1 MRPITVVTID
11 ATSGVQESDW
21 VRFDDYANAPV
32 AVQVTVYGTATYTLY
47 ATLQDPN
54 DPIDPTPLGAMVWLP
69 VNNGFLINATTTQQ
83 ANFIAAPRYAKLVQ
97 TNGNG
102 VVQATFIQYGSVPY

>member
-1 MRPITVVTID
+1 MRPQTVVTVD
-11 ATSGVQESDW
+11 ATLGVKESEW
-21 VRFDDYANAPV
+21 VCFDAYAHAQV

-47 ATLQDPN
+47 STNQDPN
-54 DPIDPTPLGAMVWLP
+54 DPTDPTPVADVVFLP

-102 VVQATFIQYGSVPY
+102 VVQATFIQYGSANY

>member
-21 VRFDDYANAPV
+21 VCFDSYAQAPV

>member
-1 MRPITVVTID
+1 MRPQTVVTID
-11 ATSGVQESDW
+11 ATSGVKESEW
-21 VRFDDYANAPV
+21 VCFDAYANAPV

-54 DPIDPTPLGAMVWLP
+54 DPTDPTPVADVVWIP
-69 VNNGFLINATTTQQ
+69 VNNGFLINATTCQQ

-102 VVQATFIQYGSVPY
+102 VVQATFIQYGSAPY